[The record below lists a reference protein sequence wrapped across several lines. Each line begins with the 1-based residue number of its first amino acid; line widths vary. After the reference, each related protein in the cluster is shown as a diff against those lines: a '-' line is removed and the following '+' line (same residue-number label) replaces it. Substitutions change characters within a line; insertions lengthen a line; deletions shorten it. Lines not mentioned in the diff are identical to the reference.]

1 MPSQTPDSLH
11 WKAIQGERVISSQL
25 FFVFFLDDKNE
36 IDKLMWLMKDEKASL
51 Q

>member
-11 WKAIQGERVISSQL
+11 WKAIQGERVISNQL
-25 FFVFFLDDKNE
+25 CFFFLDDKNE
-36 IDKLMWLMKDEKASL
+36 IDKLMCLMKDEKATL